1 MVIGRHGDLQQG
13 SRDPLAKT
21 RPAVYAIESNPSSSI
36 GTGIEALMK
45 NLALLAF
52 SFCALAVA
60 LAQTTATPPAPPF
73 PAPTSPALSSS
84 GTYQPK
90 SASDKAR
97 SDTEFA
103 ALAYMR
109 TTAVAE
115 KLYHRKHNKYT
126 DSLQSLVGSGSF
138 TKRMA
143 NPNRGDYT
151 VTYRPTKP
159 DGYAL
164 VITPKQFE
172 VTRRSFYIDETGGFR
187 VEEDKQATEKS
198 APLK

>member
-1 MVIGRHGDLQQG
+1 
-13 SRDPLAKT
+13 
-21 RPAVYAIESNPSSSI
+21 
-36 GTGIEALMK
+36 MK

-52 SFCALAVA
+52 SFCAFAGAV
-60 LAQTTATPPAPPF
+60 AQTTATPLAPPSPAPP
-73 PAPTSPALSSS
+73 SSALSSS
-84 GTYQPK
+84 GAYQPK

-109 TTAVAE
+109 TAAVAE

-151 VTYRPTKP
+151 VSYRQTKP

-164 VITPKQFE
+164 VMTPKQYDPA
-172 VTRRSFYIDETGGFR
+172 RRSFYIDETGGFR
-187 VEEDKQATEKS
+187 VEEDKSATEKS
-198 APLK
+198 MPLK